1 MLHETG
7 QGKDVLNK
15 SSKAQGSKA
24 KTGKMELYQTKDFC
38 TTKETSN
45 KIKRLPKNGKI
56 YAKKIHLTKS

>member
-24 KTGKMELYQTKDFC
+24 NTGKMELHQTKDFC

-45 KIKRLPKNGKI
+45 KIKRQPKNGK
-56 YAKKIHLTKS
+56 YMQKNIHLTKS